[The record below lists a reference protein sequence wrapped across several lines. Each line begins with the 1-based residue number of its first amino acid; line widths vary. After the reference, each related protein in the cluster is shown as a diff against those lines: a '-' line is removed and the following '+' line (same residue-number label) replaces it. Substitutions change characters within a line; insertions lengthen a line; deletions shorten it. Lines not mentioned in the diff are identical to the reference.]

1 MWVYKTLEIR
11 QGRGRGEE
19 EGMSNKVGLQNM
31 QWRNSRRKDTAEERP
46 TIWGGR
52 GWALMW
58 VYKTMQGRRGGQK

>member
-31 QWRNSRRKDTAEERP
+31 QWRNSRRILQRKGLLYGE
-46 TIWGGR
+46 GG
-52 GWALMW
+52 
-58 VYKTMQGRRGGQK
+58 GGH